1 MDILYALLG
10 LEVCFFYIYFLRI
23 GAFCDLKLWVINRDQ
38 YYRNQYDFE
47 KRVYFEEKL
56 TGKSKEW
63 LVRELT
69 IQQNYIDKIKQRRQI
84 LNGLITIIL
93 GLSAIVF
100 TVMMSI
106 FSHFEIWSEDDIL
119 FIIQTC
125 LSAFLI
131 VSAII
136 LGIWYACSSYSEV
149 RNRKSKIHF
158 LKLMLSKM
166 DSKYTP

>member
-1 MDILYALLG
+1 M
-10 LEVCFFYIYFLRI
+10 
-23 GAFCDLKLWVINRDQ
+23 
-38 YYRNQYDFE
+38 
-47 KRVYFEEKL
+47 

-106 FSHFEIWSEDDIL
+106 FSHFDSWSEEDIL
-119 FIIQTC
+119 FIIQT
-125 LSAFLI
+125 FLI

-158 LKLMLSKM
+158 LKLMLSKI